1 MFEETQRSLGGE
13 TRFVFGAV
21 KFWLTLVAIVLL
33 TLVVGKFAGAVGA
46 YVVLGL
52 LVVVEAAWVWRAIQ
66 HHPS

>member
-1 MFEETQRSLGGE
+1 M
-13 TRFVFGAV
+13 RFVFGAV

-33 TLVVGKFAGAVGA
+33 TLVVGKFADAVGA

-66 HHPS
+66 HRTS

>member
-1 MFEETQRSLGGE
+1 M
-13 TRFVFGAV
+13 RFVFGAV
-21 KFWLTLVAIVLL
+21 KFWLTLVVIVLL

-66 HHPS
+66 HRPS

>member
-1 MFEETQRSLGGE
+1 M
-13 TRFVFGAV
+13 RFVFGAV

-33 TLVVGKFAGAVGA
+33 TSVVGKFAGAVGA